1 MASWMNQGYDTW
13 KKALTRERQRVRRDL
28 RFELSL
34 LDTKKVEEQQ
44 RNANAS
50 RDQRNG
56 FEWFERN
63 MTRLGIAGPS
73 NELNAAPRSPES
85 AQVFLKRMEDHVA
98 EHTGDPKETYDLMS
112 TLKDKGDRN

>member
-1 MASWMNQGYDTW
+1 MDKAERDEKREREELLERRRVRREAHLERERDKAQFMASWMNQGYDTW

-56 FEWFERN
+56 FEWFEK
-63 MTRLGIAGPS
+63 T
-73 NELNAAPRSPES
+73 
-85 AQVFLKRMEDHVA
+85 
-98 EHTGDPKETYDLMS
+98 
-112 TLKDKGDRN
+112 